1 MMMLINIDNAD
12 LEMIKDLDASVD
24 DLMERGESE
33 RAMEVHEQLRNLATR
48 KVLIAIKMLDK
59 ANKRS

>member
-33 RAMEVHEQLRNLATR
+33 SYGSA
-48 KVLIAIKMLDK
+48 
-59 ANKRS
+59 